1 METTQ
6 TRPQTDYERER
17 GKPLPSFQH
26 SRISQRLS
34 VALAQY
40 DSEYAIL
47 PELTIE
53 LDGYRITPDLCVL
66 PPIEVEPTTDITPVT
81 EPPLIAIE
89 ISSPSQPLRELVDKA
104 KELIDRGVHT
114 CWIVEPAIRTVTVLD
129 SDVTLTTITEG
140 IVEDAN
146 TGIRVS
152 LDDIFGD
159 A

>member
-26 SRISQRLS
+26 SRIQTRLS
-34 VALAQY
+34 AALFQHEP
-40 DSEYAIL
+40 DVL
-47 PELTIE
+47 VFNELTIE

-66 PPIEVEPTTDITPVT
+66 PPMDVEPTSDINPVT

-114 CWIVEPAIRTVTVLD
+114 CWIIEPAIRTVTVLD